1 MSDKE
6 LPHWVK
12 VDKERFDMIIN
23 DIENA
28 ENNNLQ
34 ARPNSGIPISF
45 DESHWLIQDIE
56 HGKIAYEEAL
66 KRIASIRND
75 IKRIDDLDEF
85 NQSQVNVLN
94 ALFMVNQIFTGEFK
108 WYKISDGKKFKWNV
122 RQITQ
127 FRQF

>member
-45 DESHWLIQDIE
+45 DESH
-56 HGKIAYEEAL
+56 
-66 KRIASIRND
+66 
-75 IKRIDDLDEF
+75 
-85 NQSQVNVLN
+85 
-94 ALFMVNQIFTGEFK
+94 
-108 WYKISDGKKFKWNV
+108 
-122 RQITQ
+122 
-127 FRQF
+127 

>member
-1 MSDKE
+1 MRTGFFRLTTDFKKKESDMSDKE

-45 DESHWLIQDIE
+45 DESH
-56 HGKIAYEEAL
+56 
-66 KRIASIRND
+66 
-75 IKRIDDLDEF
+75 
-85 NQSQVNVLN
+85 
-94 ALFMVNQIFTGEFK
+94 
-108 WYKISDGKKFKWNV
+108 
-122 RQITQ
+122 
-127 FRQF
+127 